1 MQTFPI
7 HKTVDGGFYPRDHR
21 CPVCGN
27 GFSDGVAYLSGGAL
41 LLSDDGQDSVDS
53 DKLQAYLHVGIHG
66 TDSEMRDSADIPIVM
81 DLHGG
86 QFYLAWCSVACMRN
100 GLLDALNKLEAM
112 LEQGERT

>member
-1 MQTFPI
+1 M
-7 HKTVDGGFYPRDHR
+7 
-21 CPVCGN
+21 
-27 GFSDGVAYLSGGAL
+27 

-53 DKLQAYLHVGIHG
+53 DKLQAFLHVGVHG

-86 QFYLAWCSVACMRN
+86 QFDLSWCSVACMRN
-100 GLLDALNKLEAM
+100 GLLDVLNKLDAM

>member
-7 HKTVDGGFYPRDHR
+7 LKTVDVGFYQRDRR
-21 CPVCGN
+21 CTVCGN

-53 DKLQAYLHVGIHG
+53 DKLQAFLHVGVHG

-86 QFYLAWCSVACMRN
+86 QFDLSWCSVACMRN
-100 GLLDALNKLEAM
+100 GLLDVLNKLEAM
-112 LEQGERT
+112 LKQGKRT